1 MSDGRSYTERS
12 SSGKRASPAARS
24 SAHTSTAAATGI
36 QCLVVDDQPT
46 LRSVLLGSLRALG
59 HQCVEASSGRQA
71 LALLES
77 TDVDVVI
84 SDVRMPEMDGVELL
98 ERVRRAYPD
107 VAVIMVTGVADVE
120 TAVGCLRCGAY
131 DYIVK
136 PFQLSGLHARVL
148 QAAENRRLVLEN
160 QRYQHHLTDLVQQQA
175 LRIEELF
182 LEGVQSIVHAL
193 EAKDPYT
200 QGHST
205 RVAAYAGAV
214 ARRLGFEEDDV
225 QLVELGAELHDVGK
239 IGVSE
244 AILNKGSALSEEEYR
259 HIMTHT
265 VIGARI
271 MAPLLRNVPAVLGIV
286 RSHHERMDGQGLPDG
301 LSGEEIPLNARLVSV
316 VDAFDAMT
324 TGRSYRPG
332 VDPDTALGELSANSG
347 VQFDQRVV
355 TTFVAAYPEIGILP
369 IATPRRAWRRLP
381 RRLVGAGIAVP
392 AAV

>member
-1 MSDGRSYTERS
+1 MSDGRSYTGRAS
-12 SSGKRASPAARS
+12 AGKRAFVEARPSARPPA
-24 SAHTSTAAATGI
+24 AAATGI

-46 LRSVLLGSLRALG
+46 LLSALLGSLRALG
-59 HQCVEASSGRQA
+59 HQCIEASSGRQA

-77 TDVDVVI
+77 TDIDVVI

-107 VAVIMVTGVADVE
+107 VAVIMVTGMADVE
-120 TAVGCLRCGAY
+120 TAVGCLRRGAY

-136 PFQLSGLHARVL
+136 PFQLDEIHARVL
-148 QAAENRRLVLEN
+148 QAAEKRRLVLEN
-160 QRYQHHLTDLVQQQA
+160 QRYQHHLTELVQQQA

-182 LEGVQSIVHAL
+182 LEGIQSIVHAL

-244 AILNKGSALSEEEYR
+244 AILNKRGALSEEEYR
-259 HIMTHT
+259 HIMQHT

-271 MAPLLRNVPAVLGIV
+271 MAPLLRNVPAVLGVV
-286 RSHHERMDGQGLPDG
+286 RSHHERMDGRGLPDG
-301 LSGEEIPLNARLVSV
+301 LAGERIPLNARLVSV

-332 VDPDTALGELSANSG
+332 MGPDTALRELSVNSG
-347 VQFDQRVV
+347 AQFDQRIV

-392 AAV
+392 AGV